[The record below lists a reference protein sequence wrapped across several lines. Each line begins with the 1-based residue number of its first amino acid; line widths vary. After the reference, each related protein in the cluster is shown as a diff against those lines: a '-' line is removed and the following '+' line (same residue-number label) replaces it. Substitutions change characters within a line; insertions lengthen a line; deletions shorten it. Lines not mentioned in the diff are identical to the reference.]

1 MGAPVSRRAARL
13 LAGVLV
19 LLGLA
24 LLEWL
29 GGQVLGGD
37 WSAQG
42 VLAGLALGAA
52 MLLLALATRRVRG
65 ELAAASVA
73 ALSAVGELALGA
85 AVVFALAA
93 AAAALLPLPLSA
105 SFMQGER
112 ATDFIVFGA
121 CALALLVAGRA
132 TLRHLRQE
140 RRALAAQL
148 AAAQA
153 QATLAERE
161 RALAQAETALLR
173 AQVEPHFLWN
183 TLAHVQYLA
192 TSKPHDAAAMTGH
205 LIRYLRAAVPSG
217 THGGAT
223 IGSEIDSVRAYL
235 EVMKIRMGS
244 RLDTVCTLA
253 PELLDVPL
261 APLLLHTLVENAIK
275 HGIEPKAGP
284 VHLSVTAC
292 RDPQAPEM
300 VLLEVCDTGVGLQ
313 AAPATRGGGLGLR
326 SVRDRLALQYGGRAR
341 LSVAGRPGG
350 GVLARIVLPLAP
362 PAAP

>member
-13 LAGVLV
+13 LAGMLV

-52 MLLLALATRRVRG
+52 MLLLVLATRRVRG
-65 ELAAASVA
+65 ELATASAA

-85 AVVFALAA
+85 VVVFALAA

-105 SFMQGER
+105 SFLQGER

-205 LIRYLRAAVPSG
+205 LIRYLRAAVPAG
-217 THGGAT
+217 TQGGGT

-244 RLDTVCTLA
+244 RLDTICELA

-284 VHLSVTAC
+284 VRLSVTAC
-292 RDPQAPEM
+292 RDPAAPEM

>member
-1 MGAPVSRRAARL
+1 MGAPVDRSMVRM

-29 GGQVLGGD
+29 GGQVLGSA
-37 WSAQG
+37 WSVQG
-42 VLAGLALGAA
+42 VLAGLALGAVL
-52 MLLLALATRRVRG
+52 LLLALATRRARG

-85 AVVFALAA
+85 VIVFALAA

-105 SFMQGER
+105 SFMQGDR

-132 TLRHLRQE
+132 TWRHLRQE
-140 RRALAAQL
+140 RRAAAAQL
-148 AAAQA
+148 AAARA
-153 QATLAERE
+153 QA
-161 RALAQAETALLR
+161 ALAQAETALLR

-192 TSKPHDAAAMTGH
+192 TSQPHDAAAMTGH
-205 LIRYLRAAVPSG
+205 LIRYLRAAVPA
-217 THGGAT
+217 GGAGGS

-235 EVMKIRMGS
+235 EVMKIRMGE
-244 RLDTVCTLA
+244 RLDIRCEAA
-253 PELLDVPL
+253 PELRDMPL

-275 HGIEPKAGP
+275 HGIEPKTGP
-284 VHLSVTAC
+284 VTLCVSAR
-292 RDPQAPEM
+292 RDPQAPDM
-300 VLLEVCDTGVGLQ
+300 VLLEVRDSGVGLQ
-313 AAPATRGGGLGLR
+313 PAPPTRGSGLGLR
-326 SVRDRLALQYGGRAR
+326 SVRERLALQYGERAR
-341 LSVAGRPGG
+341 LSVAGVPGG
-350 GVLARIVLPLAP
+350 GVVARIVLPLAP
-362 PAAP
+362 PVAP

>member
-13 LAGVLV
+13 LAGMLV

-42 VLAGLALGAA
+42 VLAGLALGAV

-65 ELAAASVA
+65 ELATASVA

-85 AVVFALAA
+85 VVVFALAA

-105 SFMQGER
+105 SFLQGER

-205 LIRYLRAAVPSG
+205 LIRYLRAAVPAG
-217 THGGAT
+217 TQGGGT

-244 RLDTVCTLA
+244 RLDTVCELA
-253 PELLDVPL
+253 PELFEVPL

-284 VHLSVTAC
+284 VRLSVTAC
-292 RDPQAPEM
+292 LDPQAPDM

>member
-1 MGAPVSRRAARL
+1 MGAPVSRRVARL
-13 LAGVLV
+13 LAGMLV

-42 VLAGLALGAA
+42 VLAGLALGAV

-65 ELAAASVA
+65 ELATASVA

-85 AVVFALAA
+85 VVVFALAA

-105 SFMQGER
+105 SFLQGER

-205 LIRYLRAAVPSG
+205 LIRYLRAAVPAG
-217 THGGAT
+217 TQGGGT

-244 RLDTVCTLA
+244 RLDTVCELA

-284 VHLSVTAC
+284 VRLSVTAC

-350 GVLARIVLPLAP
+350 GVLARIVLPLET

>member
-13 LAGVLV
+13 LAGMLV

-65 ELAAASVA
+65 ELATASVA

-85 AVVFALAA
+85 VVVFALAA
-93 AAAALLPLPLSA
+93 SAAALLPLPLSA
-105 SFMQGER
+105 SFLQGER

-205 LIRYLRAAVPSG
+205 LIRYLRAAVPAG
-217 THGGAT
+217 TNGGGT

-244 RLDTVCTLA
+244 RLDTICELA

-284 VHLSVTAC
+284 VRLSVTAC
-292 RDPQAPEM
+292 RDPAAPEM

>member
-1 MGAPVSRRAARL
+1 MGAPVDRSMVRM

-29 GGQVLGGD
+29 GGQVLGSA
-37 WSAQG
+37 WSVQG
-42 VLAGLALGAA
+42 VLAGLALGAVL
-52 MLLLALATRRVRG
+52 LLLALATRRVRG

-85 AVVFALAA
+85 VIVFALAA

-105 SFMQGER
+105 SFMQGDR

-132 TLRHLRQE
+132 TWRHLRQE
-140 RRALAAQL
+140 RRAAAAQL
-148 AAAQA
+148 AAARA
-153 QATLAERE
+153 QA
-161 RALAQAETALLR
+161 ALAQAETALLR

-192 TSKPHDAAAMTGH
+192 TSQPHDAAAMTGH
-205 LIRYLRAAVPSG
+205 LIRYLRAAVPA
-217 THGGAT
+217 GGAGGS

-235 EVMKIRMGS
+235 EVMKIRMGA
-244 RLDTVCTLA
+244 RLQTSCEVA

-261 APLLLHTLVENAIK
+261 APSFLAEPGIRPLFVTRASSVKPGFPGEVEA
-275 HGIEPKAGP
+275 
-284 VHLSVTAC
+284 
-292 RDPQAPEM
+292 
-300 VLLEVCDTGVGLQ
+300 
-313 AAPATRGGGLGLR
+313 
-326 SVRDRLALQYGGRAR
+326 
-341 LSVAGRPGG
+341 
-350 GVLARIVLPLAP
+350 
-362 PAAP
+362 